1 MRCDDGLERGRWLTL
16 TATRRAILSG
26 IGATTAA
33 LAIGRRAG
41 LAQGEAIEHP
51 TGADQVVLRVAS
63 EGGLMPPQY
72 LVMLM
77 PWFVL
82 YGDGL
87 VLTQGPVIA
96 IYPPPALPNLRQMR
110 LSEAG
115 IQAVLAEAQHAGL
128 LKEDLFLRTDMVMD
142 APTTTFTTT
151 AGGKTTVVSAYAL
164 MPEPPAGTSGAVAE
178 QYRKLG
184 AFQSQ
189 IQTLADWLPD
199 GAIAEP
205 DADYQISRIQVV
217 SIPVGSLQ
225 VPLDENQ
232 AAMDWP
238 LATGLAD
245 LGEPVANTPAQYAGM
260 PEFADARCA
269 VIEGDDAATLVAA
282 LSQANSQTPWT
293 SGGAQFALF
302 PRPLL
307 PGEAGC
313 PPEQMT
319 EASPEA

>member
-1 MRCDDGLERGRWLTL
+1 MRRADRRLGLEMR
-16 TATRRAILSG
+16 ATRRAVVG
-26 IGATTAA
+26 GFGAVVGARA
-33 LAIGRRAG
+33 VGRRSGWAQAG
-41 LAQGEAIEHP
+41 EQIEHP
-51 TGADQVVLRVAS
+51 MGSEEVVLRVES
-63 EGGLMPPQY
+63 GGGLMPPQY
-72 LVMLM
+72 LVMQM
-77 PWFVL
+77 PSFVL

-87 VLTQGPVIA
+87 VVTQGPVIA

-115 IQAVLAEAQHAGL
+115 IQAVLVEAQRAGL

-184 AFQSQ
+184 EFQTKLN
-189 IQTLADWLPD
+189 TLADWLPAD
-199 GAIAEP
+199 GIAEP
-205 DADYQISRIQVV
+205 DADFNITRIQIV
-217 SIPVGSLQ
+217 SIPVDSLQ
-225 VPLDENQ
+225 VPLDEGQ
-232 AAMDWP
+232 STVDWP
-238 LATGLAD
+238 LGTGLAD

-260 PEFADARCA
+260 PEFAAARCA

-282 LSQANSQTPWT
+282 LNQANSQTPWDS
-293 SGGAQFALF
+293 SGVQFALF

-307 PGEAGC
+307 PGEVGC

-319 EASPEA
+319 GATPEA